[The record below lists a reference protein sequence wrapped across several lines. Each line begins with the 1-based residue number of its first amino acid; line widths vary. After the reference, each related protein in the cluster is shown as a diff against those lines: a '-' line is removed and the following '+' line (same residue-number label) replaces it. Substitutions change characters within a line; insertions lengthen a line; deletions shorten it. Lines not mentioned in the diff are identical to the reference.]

1 MRDLK
6 HVAVLAATLS
16 VVALFGGCAGDLNPT
31 TELTTASI
39 TAPPPAKAT
48 KGTRVTSDTPARVF
62 VLAGLA
68 ADCSPISI
76 PMITVGQA
84 PTKGTITFVPVPETT
99 VQFSVSGKCIGKHVP
114 GVGVFYKAN
123 EGSSGSDIFTV
134 VARSGNRELA
144 SRTIPVEIAE

>member
-1 MRDLK
+1 
-6 HVAVLAATLS
+6 
-16 VVALFGGCAGDLNPT
+16 
-31 TELTTASI
+31 
-39 TAPPPAKAT
+39 
-48 KGTRVTSDTPARVF
+48 

-76 PMITVGQA
+76 PMITVDRA
-84 PTKGTITFVPVPETT
+84 PTKGTVTFVPVPETT

-123 EGSSGSDIFTV
+123 DGTSGSDVFTV
-134 VARSGNRELA
+134 VVRAGKRELA